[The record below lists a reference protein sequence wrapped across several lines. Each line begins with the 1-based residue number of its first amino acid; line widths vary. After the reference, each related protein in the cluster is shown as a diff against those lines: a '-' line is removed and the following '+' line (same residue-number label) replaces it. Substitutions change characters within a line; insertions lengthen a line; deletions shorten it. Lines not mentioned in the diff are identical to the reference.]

1 MSPKEFVTEDG
12 TLFYN
17 TKAAALALALM
28 AQEVGPNDSRFEGL
42 VVAAASFKEMTDAYW
57 AKQSL
62 LN

>member
-28 AQEVGPNDSRFEGL
+28 AQEVGEDDPRFAGF
-42 VVAAASFKEMTDAYW
+42 VTAAVSFKEMTDAYW